1 MSTQMRQ
8 PIHRA
13 RLQLLRLGIRIVE
26 LPLSAASATTWWLE
40 GIRTRLRTALAL
52 AELEGRR

>member
-26 LPLSAASATTWWLE
+26 IPLVAASATTWWLE
-40 GIRTRLRTALAL
+40 GIRTRLRTALWN
-52 AELEGRR
+52 EEEGGR